1 MSARISKT
9 QASRNKLQGLI
20 REAEILKAQHLAAL
34 KAVQTDAEYQAL
46 EDQIARQSKLITQL
60 RVEIVKA
67 QDGLVDTDKIASARV
82 RAAQAELAQVIY
94 QRNKLGIEVQ
104 SLHEKV
110 RRRDGKLFDYRVLT
124 ILLAV
129 GSAVQLG
136 VKYIPG
142 LF

>member
-1 MSARISKT
+1 MSARINKT

-94 QRNKLGIEVQ
+94 QRNKLGIEAQ

>member
-20 REAEILKAQHLAAL
+20 REAEILKAQHLTAL

-46 EDQIARQSKLITQL
+46 ENQIARQSKLITQL

-82 RAAQAELAQVIY
+82 RAALAELAQANYEKRGLDVEM
-94 QRNKLGIEVQ
+94 RNLKESI
-104 SLHEKV
+104 

-124 ILLAV
+124 VIFTVASLV
-129 GSAVQLG
+129 HLG

>member
-46 EDQIARQSKLITQL
+46 EDQVIRQTKLIAQL
-60 RVEIVKA
+60 RVDVAKA
-67 QDGLVDTDKIASARV
+67 LDGQIDVDAIAAGQVWIAEYNARATQR
-82 RAAQAELAQVIY
+82 RAEAAE
-94 QRNKLGIEVQ
+94 REVQ
-104 SLHEKV
+104 NLREKV

-124 ILLAV
+124 VLMAV
-129 GSAVQLG
+129 GSAVHLG

>member
-9 QASRNKLQGLI
+9 QESRNKLQGLV

-60 RVEIVKA
+60 RVDVVKA
-67 QDGLVDTDKIASARV
+67 QDGQIDVNAIAAGRV
-82 RAAQAELAQVIY
+82 RVAEAATAATRLSLLVAE
-94 QRNKLGIEVQ
+94 REVQ
-104 SLHEKV
+104 NLNQAL
-110 RRRDGKLFDYRVLT
+110 RIRDGKLFDYRVLT
-124 ILLAV
+124 VIFTVASLV
-129 GSAVQLG
+129 HLG

>member
-9 QASRNKLQGLI
+9 QASRNRLQGLI

-67 QDGLVDTDKIASARV
+67 QDGLVDTDKIASGRV
-82 RAAQAELAQVIY
+82 RAAQAELAQANY
-94 QRNKLGIEVQ
+94 QKRGLEVEVRNLKESI
-104 SLHEKV
+104 

-124 ILLAV
+124 VIFTVASLV
-129 GSAVQLG
+129 HLG

>member
-20 REAEILKAQHLAAL
+20 REVEILKAQNL
-34 KAVQTDAEYQAL
+34 KALTAIQTDAEYQAL
-46 EDQIARQSKLITQL
+46 EDQIKRQERLIREL
-60 RVEIVKA
+60 RVELVKA
-67 QDGLVDTDKIASARV
+67 QDGAIDTNKLFAERSRQQIARLDDA
-82 RAAQAELAQVIY
+82 IC
-94 QRNKLGIEVQ
+94 QRNKLDREVQ
-104 SLHEKV
+104 NLREKV

-124 ILLAV
+124 VLMAV
-129 GSAVQLG
+129 GSAIHLG

>member
-9 QASRNKLQGLI
+9 QASRNRLQGLI

-46 EDQIARQSKLITQL
+46 EDQIKRQERLIREL
-60 RVEIVKA
+60 RVELVKA
-67 QDGLVDTDKIASARV
+67 QDGAIDTNKLFAERSRQQIAQRDEAIR
-82 RAAQAELAQVIY
+82 
-94 QRNKLGIEVQ
+94 QRNKLDREVQ
-104 SLHEKV
+104 NLREKV

-124 ILLAV
+124 VLMAV
-129 GSAVQLG
+129 GSAIHLG
-136 VKYIPG
+136 VKYSPG

>member
-34 KAVQTDAEYQAL
+34 KAVQTDAEYQSL
-46 EDQIARQSKLITQL
+46 ERTIQSQDIQIRQL
-60 RVEIVKA
+60 KA
-67 QDGLVDTDKIASARV
+67 QSVETQDSVLNLDKIFANRLRNEQAKRTELEV
-82 RAAQAELAQVIY
+82 NLRRERIHAQNLAEKI
-94 QRNKLGIEVQ
+94 
-104 SLHEKV
+104 

-124 ILLAV
+124 VLMAV
-129 GSAVQLG
+129 GSAVHLG

>member
-20 REAEILKAQHLAAL
+20 REAEILKAQHLTAL

-46 EDQIARQSKLITQL
+46 EDQIARQTKLINQL
-60 RVEIVKA
+60 RVDVAKA
-67 QDGLVDTDKIASARV
+67 QDGQIDVNAIAAGRV
-82 RAAQAELAQVIY
+82 RLAEARTQE
-94 QRNKLGIEVQ
+94 QRIRAVSAEQECQNLR
-104 SLHEKV
+104 EKI

-124 ILLAV
+124 ILMAV
-129 GSAVQLG
+129 GSAVHLG
-136 VKYIPG
+136 IKYIPG

>member
-20 REAEILKAQHLAAL
+20 REVEILKAQNL
-34 KAVQTDAEYQAL
+34 KALTAIQTDAEYQAL
-46 EDQIARQSKLITQL
+46 EDQIKRQERLIREL
-60 RVEIVKA
+60 RVELVKA
-67 QDGLVDTDKIASARV
+67 QDGAIDTNKLFAERSRQQIARLDDAIR
-82 RAAQAELAQVIY
+82 
-94 QRNKLGIEVQ
+94 QRNKLDREVQ
-104 SLHEKV
+104 NLRKKV

-124 ILLAV
+124 VLMAV
-129 GSAVQLG
+129 GSAIHLG

>member
-20 REAEILKAQHLAAL
+20 REAGQLKAQHLAAL

-60 RVEIVKA
+60 RVDIVKA

-82 RAAQAELAQVIY
+82 RAALAELAQANYEKRGLDVEV
-94 QRNKLGIEVQ
+94 RNLKESI
-104 SLHEKV
+104 

-124 ILLAV
+124 VLMAV
-129 GSAVQLG
+129 GSAVHLG